1 MVSSAVWISDLN
13 RFNAET
19 GLAIRPYPLAAYACM
34 SQIAIKYGN
43 LPVTAVFDRI
53 EKVESKLAT
62 ARSYADNDRIFPGL
76 CYYVATGTLPKPLTS
91 RDVPALQAAD
101 FIAWEVRK
109 AHFRMK
115 EWQVSERPL
124 GDRWAQ
130 WQHYMDWAKE
140 TTREGPVLRVMP

>member
-1 MVSSAVWISDLN
+1 
-13 RFNAET
+13 
-19 GLAIRPYPLAAYACM
+19 M

-101 FIAWEVRK
+101 FIAWEVR
-109 AHFRMK
+109 
-115 EWQVSERPL
+115 
-124 GDRWAQ
+124 
-130 WQHYMDWAKE
+130 
-140 TTREGPVLRVMP
+140 